1 MMRIPAWFIALLLFA
16 LAPAAH
22 TAEPPL
28 ACTTLTVY
36 VREGCPHCRDAKAWL
51 GTLQARLPQLGVV
64 YRDITDAAARAEFE
78 TLSRNRHV
86 QRPGVPTFVICEEV
100 LVGYD
105 SERSTGALIEGL
117 VTGRIGSTREV
128 LAAEVPWLGTLRP
141 GDLGLPLFTVLLG
154 LVDGFNPC
162 AMWVLLFL
170 LSVLV
175 HVRSRARILLVAGS
189 FVLTSGV
196 VYFAFMAAWLEL
208 FRVIGYSRALQLAL
222 GLLAL
227 LIGTV
232 HVKDFFALHRGVSLS
247 IPEGL
252 KPTLYQRLRAIVR
265 AENWPAALGGAI
277 VLAVLVNFVEL
288 LCTAGL
294 PALYTQ
300 VLSHYPLG
308 AAQYYGYLV
317 LYNLAYIADDSLMVA
332 IALVT
337 LGQRKLQEREGRW
350 LKLLSGGVIIALG
363 AMLVFAPEMLA
374 G

>member
-1 MMRIPAWFIALLLFA
+1 VLRTLALLLA
-16 LAPAAH
+16 LAGAAH
-22 TAEPPL
+22 AGPVPL
-28 ACTTLTVY
+28 ACESITVY

-51 GTLQARLPQLGVV
+51 EVLQARLPELAVA
-64 YRDITDAAARAEFE
+64 YRDVADAEVRADFE
-78 TLSRNRHV
+78 ALSRGRHV
-86 QRPGVPTFVICEEV
+86 QRPGVPTFVVCDEV
-100 LVGYD
+100 LVGFG
-105 SERSTGALIEGL
+105 SEQGTGALIEGL
-117 VTGRIGSTREV
+117 VTGHIGSTREV
-128 LAAEVPWLGTLRP
+128 LAADVPWFGTLRP
-141 GDLGLPLFTVLLG
+141 VDLGLPLFTVLLG

-170 LSVLV
+170 LSLLV
-175 HVRSRARILLVAGS
+175 HVKSRARILLVAGS

-196 VYFAFMAAWLEL
+196 VYLAFMAAWLEL
-208 FRVIGYSRALQLAL
+208 FLVLGYSRVLQLAL

-232 HVKDFFALHRGVSLS
+232 HVKDFFALHHGVSLS
-247 IPEGL
+247 IPEAV

-308 AAQYYGYLV
+308 TAQYYGYLV
-317 LYNLAYIADDSLMVA
+317 LYNLAYIADDSLMVG
-332 IALVT
+332 IAVVT

-350 LKLLSGGVIIALG
+350 LKLLSGTVIIALG
-363 AMLVFAPEMLA
+363 AMLVFAPGLLS
-374 G
+374 GW